1 MVLFWWLA
9 NQRYFKD
16 LLDQDLRMKLYEDK
30 MKAIENDMTPFG
42 IINTGLESESIVDTD
57 GNLWSKEN
65 SRWSVDDVITTHVED
80 QIFINSM

>member
-1 MVLFWWLA
+1 
-9 NQRYFKD
+9 
-16 LLDQDLRMKLYEDK
+16 MKLYEDK

-80 QIFINSM
+80 QIFINSMWQIKLVCSIYFVICNYK